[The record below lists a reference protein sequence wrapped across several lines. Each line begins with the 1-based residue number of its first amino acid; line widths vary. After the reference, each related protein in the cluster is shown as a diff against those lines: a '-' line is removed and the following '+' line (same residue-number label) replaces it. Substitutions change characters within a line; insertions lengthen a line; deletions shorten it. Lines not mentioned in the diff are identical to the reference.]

1 MGTNRF
7 FITGSL
13 FLAFFMSAS
22 MSLFAQDVKLYI
34 SKKGSTDT
42 SITSIETC
50 KGETVLLK
58 LEPKGLIQSYA
69 FEIYDGVKWTFLFPN
84 EDRITL
90 EYSNKTI
97 VQPINPKNSI
107 SYRVN
112 YLTVNSEQ
120 SKYSNSV
127 IIKLKNCTVK

>member
-1 MGTNRF
+1 
-7 FITGSL
+7 
-13 FLAFFMSAS
+13 

-90 EYSNKTI
+90 EDSNKTI

-112 YLTVNSEQ
+112 YLTVNSDQ